1 MTTTTTNGSVR
12 KTLAS
17 QLDRLD
23 SILDGLSEAL
33 NGAVASAV
41 EGAVERAVKQAVGEA
56 VRETLQAV
64 IAEVVT
70 NPDLLAAARTLLA
83 PGAPADVQAD
93 PPTPPRSL
101 LRRACDGIRGGLG
114 VAAVACNGAGA
125 YVAQQAAAV
134 KSAARSGRR
143 LLSRF
148 RGRLLIACGVGVAAG
163 ALTYLAAPWLGVA
176 AASVVGFCGTLAVK
190 ARNAL
195 RGLFAPAPAFA

>member
-1 MTTTTTNGSVR
+1 MTTTTTNGQAR

-23 SILDGLSEAL
+23 SILDGLADAL

-64 IAEVVT
+64 ITEVVS
-70 NPDLLAAARTLLA
+70 NPDLLAAARTLLT
-83 PGAPADVQAD
+83 PGTAADV
-93 PPTPPRSL
+93 PPDSPTTPPERPRGL
-101 LRRACDGIRGGLG
+101 IRRAGDGLKAGLG
-114 VAAVACNGAGA
+114 VAATACGFVAG
-125 YVAQQAAAV
+125 QAAGVKAV
-134 KSAARSGRR
+134 ARGAWGLARKFKGRV
-143 LLSRF
+143 LA
-148 RGRLLIACGVGVAAG
+148 ACGVGLAAG
-163 ALTYLAAPWLGVA
+163 AATLLAAPWLGVA

>member
-1 MTTTTTNGSVR
+1 MTTTTTNGQVR

-64 IAEVVT
+64 IAEVVS

-83 PGAPADVQAD
+83 PGGTADVPPD
-93 PPTPPRSL
+93 PPERPRGL
-101 LRRACDGIRGGLG
+101 FRRACDGVKSGLA
-114 VAAVACNGAGA
+114 VAAAACNGAGA
-125 YVAQQAAAV
+125 YVANKAAAV
-134 KSAARSGRR
+134 KAAARSGWR

-163 ALTYLAAPWLGVA
+163 AATLLAAPWLGVA
-176 AASVVGFCGTLAVK
+176 AASVVGFFSTLAVS

-195 RGLFAPAPAFA
+195 RRLFAPVTAFA